1 MKVNV
6 FEINEKGVTL
16 AFKGEE
22 PFIKDIAVRLTAD
35 DPDAVRVAKAARIQ
49 GNMFLTRDGKT
60 VFIEGS
66 ATADFTPPCARCL
79 QPVETHLAPTF
90 FLTLFPDRNDEEG
103 EVELTED
110 ELDENTYRGEE
121 IDVAEVLNEQIL
133 MERPYVILCSEDCK
147 GLCPS
152 CGANRNESPCNCE
165 AQPASLA
172 FQALKDVKIDLEKE

>member
-22 PFIKDIAVRLTAD
+22 PCIKEIAARLTAD
-35 DPDAVRVAKAARIQ
+35 DPDASRVAKAARIHA
-49 GNMFLTRDGKT
+49 NMFLTRDGKT

-79 QPVETHLAPTF
+79 QPVPTHLAPSF
-90 FLTLFPDRNDEEG
+90 YLTLFPDRAEEG
-103 EVELTED
+103 EMQLTED

-121 IDVAEVLNEQIL
+121 IDVGEVLNEQIL
-133 MERPYVILCSEDCK
+133 LERPYVILCSEDCK

-152 CGANRNESPCNCE
+152 CGANRNEHECDCAS
-165 AQPASLA
+165 QPASLA
-172 FQALKDVKIDLEKE
+172 FQALKDVKIDLKKE

>member
-22 PFIKDIAVRLTAD
+22 PFIRDIATRLTAD
-35 DPDAVRVAKAARIQ
+35 DPDAARAAKAARIV
-49 GNMFLTRDGKT
+49 GNMFLTREGKT
-60 VFIEGS
+60 VYIEGS

-79 QPVETHLAPTF
+79 QPVPTHLAPSF
-90 FLTLFPDRNDEEG
+90 MLTLFPDRDEEADIQ
-103 EVELTED
+103 LTED

-121 IDVAEVLNEQIL
+121 IDVGEVLNEQIL
-133 MERPYVILCSEDCK
+133 LERPYVILCSEDCK

-152 CGANRNESPCNCE
+152 CGANRNENECDCA

-172 FQALKDVKIDLEKE
+172 FQSLKDVKIDLKKE